1 MLRSRMFWLA
11 AVLLTTL
18 ASPSFA
24 GVDAPQWD
32 KVNNGFFSGK
42 QLEDG
47 PFIHITAPKRAAS
60 GAQVPFAFSIDYP
73 STRDDYIKNVTL
85 VVPENPVPLTA
96 VFHFTPDSGKV
107 DIATRIRLEVDD
119 YVHVVA
125 ETSDGRYFRNAVPIK
140 ASGGCGGTVGGDASE
155 ARKTAGQMKL
165 AAVEPIQ
172 AGKPAQA
179 RLMIRHPMY
188 TGLQRDLMTQG
199 FRPAYYIKNLDI
211 RFNDKPVLQAD
222 TYIGISED
230 PNFKFY
236 FVPDKSGKLT
246 VSAEDNEGKRYQ
258 HETSV
263 TVQ

>member
-1 MLRSRMFWLA
+1 MLRKWTGLILFATVASVSVPALA
-11 AVLLTTL
+11 GVTAPEWEKVN
-18 ASPSFA
+18 SSFFA
-24 GVDAPQWD
+24 G
-32 KVNNGFFSGK
+32 KT
-42 QLEDG
+42 LEDG

-60 GAQVPFAFSIDYP
+60 GAQVPFEFSIDYP
-73 STRDDYIKNVTL
+73 STKDDYIKNVTL

-96 VFHFTPDSGKV
+96 VFHFSPDSGKIDV
-107 DIATRIRLEVDD
+107 ATRIRLEIDD

-140 ASGGCGGTVGGDASE
+140 AAGGCGGTVGGDASE

-165 AAVEPIQ
+165 AAIEPVV

-199 FRPAYYIKNLDI
+199 FRPAYFIKNIDI

-230 PNFKFY
+230 PNLKFY

-246 VSAEDNEGKRYQ
+246 VKAEDNEGKQFQ
-258 HETSV
+258 HETNV